1 MAYNLTIHGKK
12 ELENELA
19 DLRTAYEAIVARVA
33 EARSQGD
40 LRENAEYENAREEQ
54 SKTQNRIEE
63 IEEILKTA
71 KIIRESRS
79 NRVQLGSHVALSNGE
94 QYEVVGSLEAS
105 PLDGRI
111 SNESPLGK
119 TLLGKQVGDVVA
131 VETPKGA
138 KEYKIDKIF

>member
-1 MAYNLTIHGKK
+1 MMAYNLTIHGKK

-19 DLRTAYEAIVARVA
+19 DLHIAYEAIVARVA

-54 SKTQNRIEE
+54 NKTQNR

-71 KIIRESRS
+71 KIIKERKSDQ
-79 NRVQLGSHVALSNGE
+79 VQLGSHVALSNGE

-131 VETPKGA
+131 VYTPKGA